1 MAGST
6 IGATS
11 SVTVDDVTAP
21 DAADGAGPDA
31 GAATPAAAF
40 ASPTPITP
48 AALAVARA
56 ASTDAAAPASV
67 AHCAVLASIERSVS
81 CTLGAGVIGAAGLS
95 AHA

>member
-11 SVTVDDVTAP
+11 SVTVDATALN
-21 DAADGAGPDA
+21 AAD
-31 GAATPAAAF
+31 GAATPAAAL

-48 AALAVARA
+48 AALAVVRA

>member
-11 SVTVDDVTAP
+11 SVIVDVMAP
-21 DAADGAGPDA
+21 DAPDGAGADA
-31 GAATPAAAF
+31 GVATSAAAF
-40 ASPTPITP
+40 ASPTPITA
-48 AALAVARA
+48 AALAVVRA
-56 ASTDAAAPASV
+56 VSTDAAAPASV

-81 CTLGAGVIGAAGLS
+81 CTLGAGVMGAAGLS